1 MTEDE
6 EKQFK
11 SSNTCWICERCIED
25 EKGRD
30 HCHITGTFRGAAY
43 WSCNINLQLTKKVP
57 VMFHNVKGYG
67 SHLIFYERK
76 KSDGKINL
84 VPNGLEKYMSF
95 ILNKTSSLV
104 TVCNL

>member
-1 MTEDE
+1 M
-6 EKQFK
+6 Q
-11 SSNTCWICERCIED
+11 
-25 EKGRD
+25 
-30 HCHITGTFRGAAY
+30 HIGVV
-43 WSCNINLQLTKKVP
+43 SCNINLQLTKKVP